1 MAKHSGL
8 HGFLT
13 LVATASLLLAAGGA
27 SAASPKEVNAAVD
40 KAVKYLYEVQQ
51 GAHWEMS
58 EAPTSDEKHSVRGKQ
73 WGGLTAMA
81 TYALLAAGE
90 NPQDERVEKAL
101 KWLLEKDMT
110 GTYAVGLRAQVWQF
124 IPEKHPLRKEV
135 RAAIKR
141 DRELLASGMQERP
154 GEAHGFYGYFP
165 GDDHY
170 DRSNGQYGVLGM
182 WAVEQAGA
190 EVPTKYW
197 QIQDEVWKKSQLQDG
212 GWNYRG
218 DDPSKANMTAAGVA
232 TLFITQ
238 DYLLDLKRDCQG
250 NFFNQNIEMGM
261 AWMDRHIHELLGGGN
276 YYGMYGVER
285 IGVASG
291 RKYFGTVDWYAVG
304 SDYLV
309 KHQGGDG
316 AWGSENDNSN
326 ARKVPDTCFALYFL
340 TRGRAPVLMNKL
352 DYSNVAKEGKEAG
365 WNQRPRD
372 LAIFSKWMSRN
383 LDGRF
388 LNWQIVNLKVQP
400 HELHDAPI
408 LYVAGSEALNF
419 SEDDLVKLRTF
430 VEEGGLILGNADC
443 GSAKFA
449 RSFAS
454 LGAKLF
460 NNEFRDLELTHP
472 ILSGQQFN
480 ATKWKK
486 RPKVQALG
494 NGVREQMI
502 LIPNDDLSKAF
513 QTRSDRVKEELYQ
526 LTANIFLYSV
536 REKPVGYKG
545 ETYIVRDTG
554 EGKTDRAIKVARVEH
569 VGRWNPE
576 PGGWRRLGNVMKNAG
591 LATVTAEP
599 VKLGQGKLKDHKVAH
614 LTGVTKFKLAEPAR
628 KELKAFVEGGGT
640 LIVDAAGGSADFADA
655 AAEELAQLFGDA
667 ARKSLTQPLPT
678 THALYSMPE
687 LAVTKFDYRNFARGK
702 VLGKLNTPRLAGLE
716 VGGRVAIVYS
726 RDDVSGALVGQ
737 PVDGIFGYAS
747 DTATAM
753 MRNMLVY
760 ADTAGKGYPPK
771 PKEGEKDKAKAGAP
785 AAPAPAKAATD
796 PKNAEAKNA
805 DMKKT
810 DAAPA
815 KAGDAGAKPAAP
827 ARGRG
832 AATDKPPARPAAG
845 ANRRPQAQ

>member
-1 MAKHSGL
+1 MAKHPRL
-8 HGFLT
+8 HGFVA
-13 LVATASLLLAAGGA
+13 LVAAAASLFLAADGA

-90 NPQDERVEKAL
+90 NPQDKRIEKAL
-101 KWLLEKDMT
+101 NWLLEKDIT

-124 IPEKHPLRKEV
+124 IPEKHPLRREI
-135 RAAIKR
+135 RAALKWDR
-141 DRELLASGMQERP
+141 DLLASGMQERQ
-154 GEAHGFYGYFP
+154 GEAFGFYGYFP
-165 GDDHY
+165 GDEHY

-250 NFFNQNIEMGM
+250 NYFNQHIEMGM
-261 AWMDRHIHELLGGGN
+261 AWMDRHIHELLGGN

-291 RKYFGTVDWYAVG
+291 RKYFGTVDWYDVG

-309 KHQGGDG
+309 KNQGGDG
-316 AWGSENDNSN
+316 AWGGEDDNSN
-326 ARKVPDTCFALYFL
+326 ARKVPNTCFSLYFL

-372 LAIFSKWMSRN
+372 LAIFSKWMSHN

-419 SEDDLVKLRTF
+419 SDDDVVKLRTF

-449 RSFAS
+449 RSFAA

-480 ATKWKK
+480 ATKWKR
-486 RPKVQALG
+486 RPRVQALG

-554 EGKTDRAIKVARVEH
+554 EGKTDRAIKVARIEH

-576 PGGWRRLGNVMKNAG
+576 PGGWRRLANVMKNAG

-640 LIVDAAGGSADFADA
+640 LIVDAAGGSVDFADA
-655 AAEELAQLFGDA
+655 AAEELAAIFGDA
-667 ARKSLTQPLPT
+667 TREALRKPLPT
-678 THALYSMPE
+678 THAVYTMPE
-687 LAVTKFDYRNFARGK
+687 LAVTKFDYRNHARR
-702 VLGKLNTPRLAGLE
+702 VLGKLNAPKLAGLE
-716 VGGRVAIVYS
+716 VGGRVGVFYS
-726 RDDVSGALVGQ
+726 REDLSGSLVGQ

-747 DTATAM
+747 ETATAM

-760 ADTAGKGYPPK
+760 ADTGGKGYPPK
-771 PKEGEKDKAKAGAP
+771 PKEGEKDKAKAGTAP
-785 AAPAPAKAATD
+785 APAPAKAAAD
-796 PKNAEAKNA
+796 PKKSEA
-805 DMKKT
+805 KKT
-810 DAAPA
+810 DAKKTDAPVA

-827 ARGRG
+827 
-832 AATDKPPARPAAG
+832 KPPARLG
-845 ANRRPQAQ
+845 ANRRTQAQ